1 MGVAILLEMAAR
13 RLHRWPDHWLRHS
26 AASHGLCSPGAA
38 EPRVCSAYSSSTL
51 HADYHRFGLYTSF
64 TGAVTYWIFGTSKDI
79 VIGTTAVGSL
89 LVGSVI
95 SHVEESR
102 PGVYSRP
109 EIAKALSFVT
119 GSILLLVGLLRL
131 GWIVE
136 FIPYVPVSA
145 FVTAAS
151 ITIMST
157 QFPVAMGITGINT
170 RESPYKV
177 IINTLRGLP
186 RTQLDAAIG
195 LSCIVILFVIRDVCA
210 KLEQRQPHRKRM
222 WSTISSLRQF
232 LAMFVFTLISF
243 LVHRTLPRGEMK
255 FRLVGHISVGQY
267 TIHWSCSLPL
277 TLERIQTGRPTT
289 TQQ

>member
-1 MGVAILLEMAAR
+1 
-13 RLHRWPDHWLRHS
+13 
-26 AASHGLCSPGAA
+26 
-38 EPRVCSAYSSSTL
+38 
-51 HADYHRFGLYTSF
+51 
-64 TGAVTYWIFGTSKDI
+64 
-79 VIGTTAVGSL
+79 VGSL

-109 EIAKALSFVT
+109 QIAKALSFVT

-177 IINTLRGLP
+177 IINTLTGLP

-195 LSCIVILFVIRDVCA
+195 LSCIVILFVIRDVCTN
-210 KLEQRQPHRKRM
+210 LEQRQPHRQRF
-222 WSTISSLRQF
+222 WSTVSSLRQF

-243 LVHRTLPRGEMK
+243 LVHRTLPRGETK
-255 FRLVGHISVGQY
+255 FRLVGHISVGKCTLHGY
-267 TIHWSCSLPL
+267 SPL
-277 TLERIQTGRPTT
+277 FLTVERFQRSRSTT
-289 TQQ
+289 TQR